1 MLGRLLCIQPLPK
14 AGTIKEH
21 TFLACLADNGYHA
34 GIKKS
39 GNIGAKCY
47 IYQKDFVPLH
57 PKGCETRLRLGNWS
71 KLHCTLLAR
80 ALWP

>member
-34 GIKKS
+34 GCHAGIKKS

-47 IYQKDFVPLH
+47 IYQKDFVPL
-57 PKGCETRLRLGNWS
+57 
-71 KLHCTLLAR
+71 
-80 ALWP
+80 WP